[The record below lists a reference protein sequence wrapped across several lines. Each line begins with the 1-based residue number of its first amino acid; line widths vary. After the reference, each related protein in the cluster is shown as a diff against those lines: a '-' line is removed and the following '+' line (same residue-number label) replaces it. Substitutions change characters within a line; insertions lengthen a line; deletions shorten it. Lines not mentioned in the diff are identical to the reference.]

1 VPAATN
7 DRETIRGE
15 RSAGWEAGGLGG
27 GENYQRMRERE
38 AMMAMAGIRD
48 FAESRRVTSTRI
60 IDLSAY
66 QDQRPRSDNDAF
78 TTPEYPG
85 D

>member
-1 VPAATN
+1 
-7 DRETIRGE
+7 
-15 RSAGWEAGGLGG
+15 
-27 GENYQRMRERE
+27 
-38 AMMAMAGIRD
+38 MMAMAGIRD